1 MTGLMRECEEELG
14 FFPQHGKLIPIQKFV
29 NNTFVY
35 HTFFCLVKSEFI
47 PKLNDEHIGYAW
59 VAGERYPKPLH
70 PGLFN
75 MINFDI
81 VQDKLDTLT
90 KKAA

>member
-1 MTGLMRECEEELG
+1 M
-14 FFPQHGKLIPIQKFV
+14 
-29 NNTFVY
+29 
-35 HTFFCLVKSEFI
+35 
-47 PKLNDEHIGYAW
+47 PKLNGEHIGYAW
-59 VAGERYPKPLH
+59 VSGERYPKPLH

-81 VQDKLDTLT
+81 VRDKLDTLT